1 MNLSKNVASAMRF
14 VSEAAMRI
22 FSLSDDKYPV
32 VGVQPFEGIP
42 SKRSNKED

>member
-1 MNLSKNVASAMRF
+1 MNLSKSVRNAMRF

-32 VGVQPFEGIP
+32 VGVQPFEGKP
-42 SKRSNKED
+42 LKDKSAD

>member
-1 MNLSKNVASAMRF
+1 MNISKNVRDAMRF

-32 VGVQPFEGIP
+32 VGVQPFEGVP
-42 SKRSNKED
+42 SKRSHWGD